1 MKKELYN
8 SIISQMSK
16 TYEAKNA
23 DYGDSVGDTYNK
35 FGDVSFLTRI
45 TDKYNRILSLSDKG
59 ECGEVKDES
68 LDDTILDLANYC
80 VLWLVER
87 ECKATPKSETLTG
100 MTKTFLK
107 SSYK

>member
-8 SIISQMSK
+8 SIIETMSK

-23 DYGDSVGDTYNK
+23 DYGDSVGDTYKK

-59 ECGEVKDES
+59 ECGQVKDES
-68 LDDTILDLANYC
+68 IDDTILDMANYC
-80 VLWLVER
+80 ILWLVER
-87 ECKATPKSETLTG
+87 AAAKDK
-100 MTKTFLK
+100 K
-107 SSYK
+107 